1 MPDTARLRDVNV
13 TLTRIAE
20 DGARESRWLPE
31 RRDRLAEPETCAEA
45 SPADRQYLLCC
56 DLPGRL
62 PVVSFVWNPG
72 QRTPVRNHTAWELVG
87 PLRPG
92 RADRLRPRQVV
103 AVCPA
108 LWDRSGARAA

>member
-20 DGARESRWLPE
+20 DGAPEARWLTE
-31 RRDRLAEPETCAEA
+31 RRDPLAEPETSAEA
-45 SPADRQYLLCC
+45 GPADRQYVLPC

-62 PVVSFVWNPG
+62 PVVSFVWDPG
-72 QRTPVRNHTAWELVG
+72 QRAPVRRHTAWELVG

-92 RADRLRPRQVV
+92 RVDRPRPRQVV
-103 AVCPA
+103 AVRPT